1 MYLTRF
7 SFYNFNLTLDLFQ
20 KSFYRLVYLVIA
32 ASILFV
38 FLMVKVNKFF
48 LLLIQFLT
56 LRYSKFGFV
65 SIPSIYPNVQG
76 GVIGNQQIL
85 SISHG
90 SNKRLENGI
99 QREEDEFEVMNNLV

>member
-1 MYLTRF
+1 
-7 SFYNFNLTLDLFQ
+7 
-20 KSFYRLVYLVIA
+20 
-32 ASILFV
+32 
-38 FLMVKVNKFF
+38 
-48 LLLIQFLT
+48 
-56 LRYSKFGFV
+56 
-65 SIPSIYPNVQG
+65 VQG